1 MVAGIPINSPV
12 MLNTI
17 RVHVISTILGKG
29 QQGLGKMCTGQI
41 VKALNLSEA
50 ILRID
55 QDRDDQ
61 ILLTHTL
68 EKEFQPLLPK
78 LKGVILEEYSTIPPD
93 EIMRLNP
100 NIVLISGVHDA
111 LVAFEN
117 DLIVSIDGEEKLIYE
132 GVVEEK
138 TNPVSGADSA
148 LDPPSRG

>member
-1 MVAGIPINSPV
+1 MLAGIPINSPV

-29 QQGLGKMCTGQI
+29 SQGLGKMCTGQI

-68 EKEFQPLLPK
+68 EEEFKPLLPK
-78 LKGVILEEYSTIPPD
+78 LKGVILEEYSTIPHD
-93 EIMRLNP
+93 EILLSNP
-100 NIVLISGVHDA
+100 NIVLISKVHDA
-111 LVAFEN
+111 LATFEN
-117 DLIVSIDGEEKLIYE
+117 DLIVSMDGEEKLIYE

-138 TNPVSGADSA
+138 TPPVSSDEVSPEKLLKG
-148 LDPPSRG
+148 